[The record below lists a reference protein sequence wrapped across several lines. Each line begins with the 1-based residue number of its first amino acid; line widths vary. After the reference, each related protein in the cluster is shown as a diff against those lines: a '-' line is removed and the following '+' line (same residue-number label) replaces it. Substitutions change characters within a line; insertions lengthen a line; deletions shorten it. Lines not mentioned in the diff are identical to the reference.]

1 MYENAQSDPFWD
13 DFDIPNNAWAMG
25 IPIHIYI
32 YISVCVCVYV
42 CVCILDIVHLMD
54 YDED

>member
-1 MYENAQSDPFWD
+1 MYENAPSDPFWD
-13 DFDIPNNAWAMG
+13 DFDIPNNAWTMG
-25 IPIHIYI
+25 IPIYIYI
-32 YISVCVCVYV
+32 YLCVYV